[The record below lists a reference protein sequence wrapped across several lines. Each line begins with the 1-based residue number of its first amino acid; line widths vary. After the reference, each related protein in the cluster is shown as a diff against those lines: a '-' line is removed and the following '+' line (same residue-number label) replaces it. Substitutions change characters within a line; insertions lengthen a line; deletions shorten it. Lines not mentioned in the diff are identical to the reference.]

1 MHLLDVIFLLN
12 EQMISFIFIVILLCL
27 CLSLFS
33 IYLFIQFRKKK
44 TRSLG
49 ELQRIKYS
57 ISPSFD
63 LFTKK
68 FSHIYPDESSF
79 IPIRSQSLANNIFV
93 NKCTNRRQSAI
104 VDSKQIAQI
113 EFMVPPS
120 AEQFRRRS
128 IGICNNIT
136 ETKPTPTIGSII
148 RRTPLTEEISA
159 NLIPF
164 SITFCQGSQ
173 ILIEFQSLPEKYQQ
187 LTIKIKLYPEGKTKK
202 ILFNDQTSNEY
213 SVQFNHIPSMKLS
226 EKSLLMKFYGKD
238 LTTKKSIY
246 LGQIGKI
253 HFNQLPNLHN
263 ENPLQFLHQLELIK
277 LVRRNF
283 LHFI

>member
-1 MHLLDVIFLLN
+1 
-12 EQMISFIFIVILLCL
+12 MISFISIVVLVGL
-27 CLSLFS
+27 CLSFVS
-33 IYLFIQFRKKK
+33 IYLFIQFRKK
-44 TRSLG
+44 TRTNG
-49 ELQRIKYS
+49 EIQRIKYS
-57 ISPSFD
+57 ISPSID
-63 LFTKK
+63 LLTKK
-68 FSHIYPDESSF
+68 FSHQFAQFYPEESSF
-79 IPIRSQSLANNIFV
+79 VPVRSQSLVNNIFV
-93 NKCTNRRQSAI
+93 NKCTNRRQSAL

-113 EFMVPPS
+113 EFIVPPS

-128 IGICNNIT
+128 IGICNNIS
-136 ETKPTPTIGSII
+136 EIKLTPTIGSII
-148 RRTPLTEEISA
+148 RRTPLTEQISP

-173 ILIEFQSLPEKYQQ
+173 ILVEFQTLPDKYQQ

-202 ILFNDQTSNEY
+202 IVFNEQTSDEY

-226 EKSLLMKFYGKD
+226 EKSLVMKFYGKD
-238 LTTKKSIY
+238 GTTKKTIH

-277 LVRRNF
+277 LVGPKEIDCSSTF
-283 LHFI
+283 LFSS